1 MTEKQRKRLTRKALD
16 DLAAVEDDIALTR
29 TELDELFALLR
40 SLENRRNE
48 ALERIRSLALPGG
61 DNSRERPSR

>member
-1 MTEKQRKRLTRKALD
+1 MTEKQRKRLTREALD
-16 DLAAVEDDIALTR
+16 GLAAVEDEIALTR